1 MKGKL
6 IVIEGIDGSGK
17 STCAKRLADS
27 LNSLNRNLN
36 GNLNIKTIY
45 TFEPTYSHYG
55 AKLRKGMMSED
66 LSPEEEL
73 SLFVKDRKEHI
84 KYMIKPA
91 IEEGY
96 FIILDRYFYSS
107 IAYQGAKGIDINRII
122 NMHKDFIIKPDIV
135 FIFHLPID
143 IALNRIISKRGIAD
157 RFENESYLQKVDKIF
172 YSFNEPFIYHIDTN
186 KDIKIINEELFNI
199 IKESKIL
206 SPYSRQ

>member
-17 STCAKRLADS
+17 STCAKNLAEK
-27 LNSLNRNLN
+27 LNSI
-36 GNLNIKTIY
+36 NIKTIY
-45 TFEPTYSHYG
+45 TFEPTHSHYG
-55 AKLRKGMMSED
+55 AKLREGMLSED
-66 LSPEEEL
+66 LEAEEEL
-73 SLFVKDRKEHI
+73 LLFVKDRKEHI
-84 KYMIKPA
+84 EYMIKPA
-91 IEEGY
+91 LEEGY

-157 RFENESYLQKVDKIF
+157 RFENEIYLKKVDKIF
-172 YSFNEPFIYHIDTN
+172 HSFNEPFIYHIDTD
-186 KDIKIINEELFNI
+186 KDIKIINDELFNI
-199 IKESKIL
+199 LEKSKMFV
-206 SPYSRQ
+206 PYSLQ

>member
-17 STCAKRLADS
+17 STCAKNLTEK
-27 LNSLNRNLN
+27 LNSI
-36 GNLNIKTIY
+36 NIKTIY
-45 TFEPTYSHYG
+45 TFEPTHSHYG
-55 AKLRKGMMSED
+55 AKLRDGMLSED
-66 LSPEEEL
+66 LDAEEEL
-73 SLFVKDRKEHI
+73 LLFVKDRKDHI
-84 KYMIKPA
+84 EYMIKPA
-91 IEEGY
+91 LEEGY

-157 RFENESYLQKVDKIF
+157 RFENEIYLKKVDKIF
-172 YSFNEPFIYHIDTN
+172 HSFNEPFIYHIDTN
-186 KDIKIINEELFNI
+186 KDIKIINDELFNI
-199 IKESKIL
+199 LEKSKML
-206 SPYSRQ
+206 VPYSLQ

>member
-17 STCAKRLADS
+17 STCAKNLAEK
-27 LNSLNRNLN
+27 LNSI
-36 GNLNIKTIY
+36 NIKTIY
-45 TFEPTYSHYG
+45 TFEPTHSHYG
-55 AKLRKGMMSED
+55 AKLREGMLSED
-66 LSPEEEL
+66 LDAEEEL
-73 SLFVKDRKEHI
+73 LLFVKDRKEHI
-84 KYMIKPA
+84 EYMIKPA
-91 IEEGY
+91 LEEGY

-157 RFENESYLQKVDKIF
+157 RFENETYLKKVDKIF
-172 YSFNEPFIYHIDTN
+172 HSFNEPFIYHIDTD
-186 KDIKIINEELFNI
+186 KDIKIINDELFNI
-199 IKESKIL
+199 LEKSRML
-206 SPYSRQ
+206 APYSLQ

>member
-17 STCAKRLADS
+17 STCAKNLAEK
-27 LNSLNRNLN
+27 LNSI
-36 GNLNIKTIY
+36 NIKTIY
-45 TFEPTYSHYG
+45 TFEPTHSHYG
-55 AKLRKGMMSED
+55 AKLRDGMLSED
-66 LSPEEEL
+66 LDAEEEL
-73 SLFVKDRKEHI
+73 LLFVKDRKEHI
-84 KYMIKPA
+84 EYMIKPA
-91 IEEGY
+91 LEEGY

-157 RFENESYLQKVDKIF
+157 RFENETYLKKVDKIF
-172 YSFNEPFIYHIDTN
+172 HSFNEPFIYHIDTD
-186 KDIKIINEELFNI
+186 KDIKIINDELFNI
-199 IKESKIL
+199 LEKSKMFA
-206 SPYSRQ
+206 PYSLQ

>member
-17 STCAKRLADS
+17 STCAKNLAEK
-27 LNSLNRNLN
+27 LNSI
-36 GNLNIKTIY
+36 NIKTIY
-45 TFEPTYSHYG
+45 TFEPTHSHYG
-55 AKLRKGMMSED
+55 AKLRDGMLSED
-66 LSPEEEL
+66 LDAEEEL
-73 SLFVKDRKEHI
+73 LLFVKDRKEHI
-84 KYMIKPA
+84 EYMIKPA
-91 IEEGY
+91 LEEGY

-157 RFENESYLQKVDKIF
+157 RFENETYLKKVDKIF
-172 YSFNEPFIYHIDTN
+172 HSFNEPFIYHIDTD
-186 KDIKIINEELFNI
+186 KDIKIINDELFNI
-199 IKESKIL
+199 LEKSKML
-206 SPYSRQ
+206 APYSLQ

>member
-17 STCAKRLADS
+17 STCAKNLAEK
-27 LNSLNRNLN
+27 LNSI
-36 GNLNIKTIY
+36 NIKTIY
-45 TFEPTYSHYG
+45 TFEPTHSHYG
-55 AKLRKGMMSED
+55 AKLREGMLSED
-66 LSPEEEL
+66 LDAEEEL
-73 SLFVKDRKEHI
+73 LLFVKDRKEHI
-84 KYMIKPA
+84 EYMIKPA
-91 IEEGY
+91 LEEGY

-157 RFENESYLQKVDKIF
+157 RFENETYLKKVDKIF
-172 YSFNEPFIYHIDTN
+172 HSFNEPFIYQIDTD
-186 KDIKIINEELFNI
+186 KDIKIINDELFI
-199 IKESKIL
+199 ILEKSKML
-206 SPYSRQ
+206 APYSLQ

>member
-17 STCAKRLADS
+17 STCAKNLTEK
-27 LNSLNRNLN
+27 LNSI
-36 GNLNIKTIY
+36 NIKTIY
-45 TFEPTYSHYG
+45 TFEPTHSHYG
-55 AKLRKGMMSED
+55 AKLRDGMLSED
-66 LSPEEEL
+66 LDAEEEL
-73 SLFVKDRKEHI
+73 LLFVKDRKEHI
-84 KYMIKPA
+84 EYMIKPA
-91 IEEGY
+91 LEEGY

-157 RFENESYLQKVDKIF
+157 RFENETYLKKVDKIF
-172 YSFNEPFIYHIDTN
+172 HSFSEPFIYHIDTD
-186 KDIKIINEELFNI
+186 KDIKIINDELFNI
-199 IKESKIL
+199 LEKSKMFV
-206 SPYSRQ
+206 PYSLQ

>member
-17 STCAKRLADS
+17 STCAKNLTEK
-27 LNSLNRNLN
+27 LNSI
-36 GNLNIKTIY
+36 NIKTIY
-45 TFEPTYSHYG
+45 TFEPTHSHYG
-55 AKLRKGMMSED
+55 AKLREGMLSED
-66 LSPEEEL
+66 LDAEEEL
-73 SLFVKDRKEHI
+73 LLFVKDRKEHI
-84 KYMIKPA
+84 EYMIKPA
-91 IEEGY
+91 LEEGY

-157 RFENESYLQKVDKIF
+157 RFENETYLKKVDKIF
-172 YSFNEPFIYHIDTN
+172 HSFSEPFIYHIDTD
-186 KDIKIINEELFNI
+186 KDIKIINDELFNI
-199 IKESKIL
+199 LEKSKML
-206 SPYSRQ
+206 VPYSLQ

>member
-17 STCAKRLADS
+17 STCAKNLAEK
-27 LNSLNRNLN
+27 LNSI
-36 GNLNIKTIY
+36 NIKTIY
-45 TFEPTYSHYG
+45 TFEPTHSHYG
-55 AKLRKGMMSED
+55 AKLRDGMLSED
-66 LSPEEEL
+66 LDAEEEL
-73 SLFVKDRKEHI
+73 LLFVKDRKEHI
-84 KYMIKPA
+84 EYMIKPA
-91 IEEGY
+91 LEEGY

-157 RFENESYLQKVDKIF
+157 RFENETYLKKVDKIF
-172 YSFNEPFIYHIDTN
+172 HSFNEPFIYHIDTN
-186 KDIKIINEELFNI
+186 KDIKIINDELFNI
-199 IKESKIL
+199 LEKSKMFV
-206 SPYSRQ
+206 PYSPQ

>member
-17 STCAKRLADS
+17 STCAKNLTEK
-27 LNSLNRNLN
+27 LNSI
-36 GNLNIKTIY
+36 NIKTIN
-45 TFEPTYSHYG
+45 TFEPTHSHYG
-55 AKLRKGMMSED
+55 AKLREGMLSED
-66 LSPEEEL
+66 LDAEEEL
-73 SLFVKDRKEHI
+73 LLFVKDRKEHI
-84 KYMIKPA
+84 EYMIKPA
-91 IEEGY
+91 LEEGY

-157 RFENESYLQKVDKIF
+157 RFENETYLKKVDKIF
-172 YSFNEPFIYHIDTN
+172 RSFNEPFIYHIDTD
-186 KDIKIINEELFNI
+186 KDIKIINDELFNI
-199 IKESKIL
+199 LEKSKML
-206 SPYSRQ
+206 VPYSLQ

>member
-17 STCAKRLADS
+17 STCAKNLAEK
-27 LNSLNRNLN
+27 LNSI
-36 GNLNIKTIY
+36 NIKTIY
-45 TFEPTYSHYG
+45 TFEPTHSHYG
-55 AKLRKGMMSED
+55 AKLRDGMLSED
-66 LSPEEEL
+66 LDAEEEL
-73 SLFVKDRKEHI
+73 LLFVKDRKEHI
-84 KYMIKPA
+84 EYMIKPA
-91 IEEGY
+91 LEEGY

-157 RFENESYLQKVDKIF
+157 RFENETYLKKVDKIF
-172 YSFNEPFIYHIDTN
+172 HSFSEPFIYHIDTD
-186 KDIKIINEELFNI
+186 KDIKIINDELFNI
-199 IKESKIL
+199 LEKSKMFV
-206 SPYSRQ
+206 PYSLQ

>member
-17 STCAKRLADS
+17 STCAKNLAEK
-27 LNSLNRNLN
+27 LNSI
-36 GNLNIKTIY
+36 NIKTIY
-45 TFEPTYSHYG
+45 TFEPTHSHYG
-55 AKLRKGMMSED
+55 AKLRDGMLSED
-66 LSPEEEL
+66 LDAEEEL
-73 SLFVKDRKEHI
+73 LLFVKDRKEHI
-84 KYMIKPA
+84 EYMIKPA
-91 IEEGY
+91 LEEGY

-157 RFENESYLQKVDKIF
+157 RFENGTYLKKVDKIF
-172 YSFNEPFIYHIDTN
+172 HSFNEPFIYHIDTD
-186 KDIKIINEELFNI
+186 KDIKIINDELFNI
-199 IKESKIL
+199 LEKSKMFV
-206 SPYSRQ
+206 PYSLQ

>member
-17 STCAKRLADS
+17 STCAK
-27 LNSLNRNLN
+27 NLTE
-36 GNLNIKTIY
+36 NLISINIKTIY
-45 TFEPTYSHYG
+45 TFEPTHSHYG
-55 AKLRKGMMSED
+55 AKLREGMLSED
-66 LSPEEEL
+66 LDAEEEL
-73 SLFVKDRKEHI
+73 LLFVKDRKEHI
-84 KYMIKPA
+84 EYMIKPA
-91 IEEGY
+91 LEEGY

-157 RFENESYLQKVDKIF
+157 RFENETYLKKVDKIF
-172 YSFNEPFIYHIDTN
+172 HSFNEPFIYHIDTD
-186 KDIKIINEELFNI
+186 KDIKIINDELFNI
-199 IKESKIL
+199 LEKSKMFV
-206 SPYSRQ
+206 PYSLQ

>member
-17 STCAKRLADS
+17 STCAKNLAEK
-27 LNSLNRNLN
+27 LNSI
-36 GNLNIKTIY
+36 NIKTIY
-45 TFEPTYSHYG
+45 TFEPTHSRYG
-55 AKLRKGMMSED
+55 AKLRDGM
-66 LSPEEEL
+66 LSKDFDAEEEL
-73 SLFVKDRKEHI
+73 LLFVKDRKEHI
-84 KYMIKPA
+84 EYMIKPA
-91 IEEGY
+91 LEEGY

-157 RFENESYLQKVDKIF
+157 RFENETYLKKVDKIF
-172 YSFNEPFIYHIDTN
+172 HSFSEPFIYHIDTD
-186 KDIKIINEELFNI
+186 KDIKIINDELFNI
-199 IKESKIL
+199 LEKSKMFV
-206 SPYSRQ
+206 PYSLQ

>member
-17 STCAKRLADS
+17 STCAKNLAEK
-27 LNSLNRNLN
+27 LNSI
-36 GNLNIKTIY
+36 NIKTIY
-45 TFEPTYSHYG
+45 TFEPTHSHYG
-55 AKLRKGMMSED
+55 AKLREGMLSED
-66 LSPEEEL
+66 LDAEEEL
-73 SLFVKDRKEHI
+73 LLFVKDRKEHI
-84 KYMIKPA
+84 EYMIKPA
-91 IEEGY
+91 LEEGY

-157 RFENESYLQKVDKIF
+157 RFENETYLKKVDKIF
-172 YSFNEPFIYHIDTN
+172 HSFNEPFIYHIDTD
-186 KDIKIINEELFNI
+186 KDIKIINDELFNI
-199 IKESKIL
+199 LEKSKMFV
-206 SPYSRQ
+206 PYSLR

>member
-17 STCAKRLADS
+17 STCAKNLTEK
-27 LNSLNRNLN
+27 LNSI
-36 GNLNIKTIY
+36 NIKTIY
-45 TFEPTYSHYG
+45 TFEPTHSHYG
-55 AKLRKGMMSED
+55 AKLRDGMLSED
-66 LSPEEEL
+66 LDTEEEL
-73 SLFVKDRKEHI
+73 LLFVKDRKEHI
-84 KYMIKPA
+84 EYMIKPA
-91 IEEGY
+91 LEEGY

-157 RFENESYLQKVDKIF
+157 RFENETYLKKVDKIF
-172 YSFNEPFIYHIDTN
+172 HSFNEPFIYHIDTD
-186 KDIKIINEELFNI
+186 KDIKIINDELFNI
-199 IKESKIL
+199 LEKSKML
-206 SPYSRQ
+206 APYSLQ